1 MDNKKLIKKL
11 FIINFFLMVGVLLA
25 KIFRR
30 EIIRLFPML
39 AYIFVNEIKQQNY
52 FQQRYIFSYLKLK
65 KIQFSNIKI
74 SDEIFYL
81 NGFVFFDNATKLQCL
96 APIIQYKIVWVNEKK
111 NKSII
116 LDQNYHKLNSII
128 PQKCVNHKVEIQLSQ
143 KINSHL
149 WKKIKKQENHFL
161 SRCPGMRF
169 MHRKMRSKQRLPNT
183 RSWEVGKI

>member
-1 MDNKKLIKKL
+1 MDNKQLIKKI
-11 FIINFFLMVGVLLA
+11 FIINFFLMVGILLA

-81 NGFVFFDNATKLQCL
+81 NGFVFFDNTTNLQCL
-96 APIIQYKIVWVNEKK
+96 APIIQYKIVWVNEKQ

-149 WKKIKKQENHFL
+149 WKKIKNKKGQVIMYYKLIE
-161 SRCPGMRF
+161 RY
-169 MHRKMRSKQRLPNT
+169 Q
-183 RSWEVGKI
+183 